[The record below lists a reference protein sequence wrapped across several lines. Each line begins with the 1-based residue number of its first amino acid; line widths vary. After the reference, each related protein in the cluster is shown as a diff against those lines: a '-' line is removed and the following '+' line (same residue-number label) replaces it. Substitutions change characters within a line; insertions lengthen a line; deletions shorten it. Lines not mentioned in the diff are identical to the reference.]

1 MESPDLFGNVY
12 RGRTVL
18 VTGHTGFKGS
28 WLSLWLQRLGARV
41 VGFSLDPPTNPSL
54 FVQAAVGD
62 GMVTVHGDVRDPAA
76 LLATIQSYEPSVVF
90 HLAAQSL
97 VLEGYEHPSDTFA
110 TNVMGTV
117 NVLEAI
123 RLNSCVHACVVVTT
137 DKCYSPITEP
147 RGLHEMDRLGGV
159 DPYSASKAATEL
171 VVEAFRS
178 SFFWPTGEVGLA
190 SARAGNVIGGGDWG
204 HSRLIPDCVRSIRAK
219 KPLDVRA
226 PSAIRPWQHVL
237 EPLAG
242 YLWLAALLL
251 DDPERVAQAWNFG
264 PPEDQEMSV
273 LEMVHLFRAA
283 WVAVRAAESLP
294 PVNIVHRTMHETAEL
309 RLDTTKAMR
318 ELGWAPVLDAQKTIE
333 MVASWYGH
341 WASLDDFDARRETL
355 RQIVEYEIRAA
366 QQGVDWVQR
375 VVGQG
380 VRL

>member
-1 MESPDLFGNVY
+1 MEYPDVFGNVY

-62 GMVTVHGDVRDPAA
+62 GMVTVDGDVRDPAA
-76 LLATIQSYEPSVVF
+76 VLATIRGYEPSLVF

-97 VLEGYEHPSDTFA
+97 VLDGYEHPAETFA

-117 NVLEAI
+117 NVLDAI
-123 RLNSCVHACVVVTT
+123 RLSSCVRACVVVTT
-137 DKCYSPITEP
+137 DKCYFPIGEP

-178 SFFWPTGEVGLA
+178 SFLGPTRGVGLA
-190 SARAGNVIGGGDWG
+190 SARAGNVVGGGDWA
-204 HSRLIPDCVRSIRAK
+204 HNRLIPDCVRSFAAG

-242 YLWLAALLL
+242 YLWLGALLL
-251 DDPERVAQAWNFG
+251 NDPERAAQAWNFG
-264 PPEDQEMSV
+264 PIEDQELSV
-273 LEMVHLFRAA
+273 LDVVHLFRAA
-283 WVAVRAAESLP
+283 WVALRPAESLP
-294 PVNIVHRTMHETAEL
+294 PVNIAHHAMHETAEL
-309 RLDTTKAMR
+309 RLDTTKVMR
-318 ELGWAPVLDAQKTIE
+318 ELGWAPVLDAQRTVE
-333 MVASWYGH
+333 MVASWYGR
-341 WASLDDFDARRETL
+341 WASLDDFDARGETL
-355 RQIVEYEIRAA
+355 TQIVDYEMRAA
-366 QQGVDWVQR
+366 QRGLAWAEQI
-375 VVGQG
+375 GQG
-380 VRL
+380 ARV

>member
-1 MESPDLFGNVY
+1 MESPDFFGNVY

-76 LLATIQSYEPSVVF
+76 LLATIRSYEPSVVF

-123 RLNSCVHACVVVTT
+123 RLSSCVNACVVVTT
-137 DKCYSPITEP
+137 DKCYSPIAEP

-178 SFFWPTGEVGLA
+178 SFFWPTREVGLA

-204 HSRLIPDCVRSIRAK
+204 HNRLIPDCVRSIRAK

-264 PPEDQEMSV
+264 PPEDQELSV

-294 PVNIVHRTMHETAEL
+294 PVNMVQRTMHETAEL
-309 RLDTTKAMR
+309 RLDTTKAMQ

-341 WASLDDFDARRETL
+341 WASLDDFDARGETL
-355 RQIVEYEIRAA
+355 RQIGEYEIRAA
-366 QQGVDWVQR
+366 QQGVDWAR
-375 VVGQG
+375 HVVGQG
-380 VRL
+380 ARL